1 MTRVKICGLK
11 DGLDLEGALQ
21 AGADAVGFIVEIE
34 QSRRCI
40 SASAA
45 RELIE
50 MVPPFVASV
59 AVIHPRDLDD
69 ALRLAEDTGAD
80 LLQIHSRLKREELR
94 RLRDSVSQRIIIACR
109 AEGDEALQMAPLAD
123 AILLDTCKNGVL
135 GGTGETHDW
144 NLSARLVR
152 ELKVP
157 VVLAGGLG
165 PDNVCQ
171 AVRTVRPHAVDV
183 ASGVEV
189 EGRKDRGRME
199 QFVEQ
204 VRSCR

>member
-11 DGLDLEGALQ
+11 NKLDLEGALL

-40 SASAA
+40 SAAAA

-50 MVPPFVASV
+50 MVPVFVDSV
-59 AVIHPRDLDD
+59 AVIYPLDLDD
-69 ALRLAEDTGAD
+69 ALRLSEETGAD
-80 LLQIHSRLKREELR
+80 LLQIHSRLSLEDLR
-94 RLRDSVSQRIIIACR
+94 RLRRQVEQKIIIACPED
-109 AEGDEALQMAPLAD
+109 ADEAHRMAQVAH
-123 AILLDTCKNGVL
+123 AILLDTCKDGVL
-135 GGTGETHDW
+135 GGTGEIHDW
-144 NLSARLVR
+144 NASARLVG

-157 VVLAGGLG
+157 VILAGGLT

-183 ASGVEV
+183 ASGVEID
-189 EGRKDRGRME
+189 GRKDKSKME
-199 QFVEQ
+199 QFVGQ